1 MSPSIVSN
9 QWSPPGGDVPGDR
22 ERPTPLMRLRRA
34 IRQRHYSRR
43 TEETYVGW
51 VKRFVAFH
59 GRRHPAELGAAEVS
73 SFLSHLASQR

>member
-1 MSPSIVSN
+1 MSRSIVFDQRSA
-9 QWSPPGGDVPGDR
+9 PGGEVPG
-22 ERPTPLMRLRRA
+22 ERKGPTLLMRLRQA

-73 SFLSHLASQR
+73 SFLSHLASD